1 MKPTLTLGISEKPKS
16 KVQWAVLS
24 LQHVFAMFGATV
36 LVPILTGLSISV
48 ALFSSGIGTLIYI
61 FFTKAK
67 VPVYLGSSFAYI
79 AAISIASQSFGVGS
93 AFIGLTVVGLIY
105 VLVSFLIKF
114 FGTTW
119 LNTILPPVV
128 IGPMIAII
136 GISLASVAT
145 GQAGLSPNSADEF
158 FAFLATDIRNPL
170 IALVS
175 FATTVILAIFAKGFF
190 KVVPIVGGILVGYV
204 FAIAIGSVSFAG
216 LEGIAWIKIPEF
228 QFIGTYAI
236 DFRAVLMFAP
246 IAFVTIAE
254 HIGDHKVLGSITGE
268 DFFKDPGLDKTLMGD
283 GVATIAAA
291 LIGGPANTTYGEN
304 TGVVGMTKVAS
315 VYVIGLAA
323 IIAIVMSFFNIL
335 TGLIQT
341 IPAPVMGGVLILLF
355 GLISGNGLR
364 VMIDARVNLAS
375 MRNLIIVSTM
385 LVIGLGQAAILIN
398 EAAGL
403 TGMALAAIFGIILN
417 LVLPEEKP
425 DLPQGEKPGVV
436 KTKKATSK
444 SA

>member
-1 MKPTLTLGISEKPKS
+1 MKNTLTLGIAEKPKS

-79 AAISIASQSFGVGS
+79 AAISIASQSFGAGS
-93 AFIGLTVVGLIY
+93 AFVGLAVVGIIY
-105 VLVSFLIKF
+105 VVVALLIKYL
-114 FGTTW
+114 GTNW
-119 LNTILPPVV
+119 LNRILPPVV

-145 GQAGLSPNSADEF
+145 GQAGLIPDSADTF

-170 IALVS
+170 IALVA
-175 FATTVILAIFAKGFF
+175 FTTTVVLAIFAKGFF

-204 FAIAIGSVSFAG
+204 FAIIVGSVDFSSLAN
-216 LEGIAWIKIPEF
+216 IAWIKIPEF
-228 QFIGTYAI
+228 QFFGSYAL

-246 IAFVTIAE
+246 ISFVTIAE

-268 DFFKDPGLDKTLMGD
+268 DFLKDPGLDKTLMGD
-283 GVATIAAA
+283 GVATLAAA

-315 VYVIGLAA
+315 VYVTGLAA
-323 IIAIVMSFFNIL
+323 IISIVLSFFNIL

-355 GLISGNGLR
+355 GLIAGNGLK
-364 VMIDARVNLAS
+364 VMVDAQVNLAS
-375 MRNLIIVSTM
+375 MRNLIVVSTM
-385 LVIGLGQAAILIN
+385 LVIGLGQAKILLN
-398 EAAGL
+398 DAAGL
-403 TGMALAAIFGIILN
+403 TGMALAAIVGIALN
-417 LVLPEEKP
+417 LLLPEEKP
-425 DLPQGEKPGVV
+425 DLPLREKSGEVTPK
-436 KTKKATSK
+436 KTTKKLA
-444 SA
+444 

>member
-1 MKPTLTLGISEKPKS
+1 MKSTLTLGISEKPKS

-79 AAISIASQSFGVGS
+79 AAISIASQSFGAGS
-93 AFIGLTVVGLIY
+93 AFIGLMVVGLIY

-114 FGTTW
+114 FGTNW

-145 GQAGLSPNSADEF
+145 GQAGLSPNSADQF
-158 FAFLATDIRNPL
+158 FKFLATDIRNPL

-190 KVVPIVGGILVGYV
+190 KVVPIVGGILFGYV

-216 LEGIAWIKIPEF
+216 LEGIAWVKIPEF

-268 DFFKDPGLDKTLMGD
+268 DFLKDPGLDKTLMGD

-315 VYVIGLAA
+315 VYVIGVAA
-323 IIAIVMSFFNIL
+323 IISIVLSFFNIL

-355 GLISGNGLR
+355 GLIAGNGLR

-385 LVIGLGQAAILIN
+385 LVIGLGQATILIN

-403 TGMALAAIFGIILN
+403 TGMALAALFGIILN

-425 DLPQGEKPGVV
+425 VPSEVEKTGLKAV
-436 KTKKATSK
+436 KK
-444 SA
+444 

>member
-1 MKPTLTLGISEKPKS
+1 MNNTLTLGIAEKPKS
-16 KVQWAVLS
+16 KVQWAILS

-79 AAISIASQSFGVGS
+79 AAISIASQSFGAGS
-93 AFIGLTVVGLIY
+93 AFIGLAVVGMIY
-105 VLVSFLIKF
+105 ILVSFLIKY
-114 FGTTW
+114 FGTAW
-119 LNTILPPVV
+119 LNKILPPVV

-136 GISLASVAT
+136 GISLATVAT
-145 GQAGLSPNSADEF
+145 GQAGLSPDSADQF
-158 FAFLATDIRNPL
+158 FAFLATDIRSPL

-175 FATTVILAIFAKGFF
+175 FTTTVVLAIFAKGFF
-190 KVVPIVGGILVGYV
+190 KVVPIVGGIVVGYV
-204 FAIAIGSVSFAG
+204 FAILVGSVNFAP
-216 LEGIAWIKIPEF
+216 LANIAWFKFPEF
-228 QFIGTYAI
+228 QFFGTYAI

-246 IAFVTIAE
+246 ISFVTIAE

-268 DFFKDPGLDKTLMGD
+268 DFLKDPGLDKTLMGD
-283 GVATIAAA
+283 GVATLAAA

-323 IIAIVMSFFNIL
+323 IISIVLSFLNIL
-335 TGLIQT
+335 TGIIQT

-355 GLISGNGLR
+355 GLIAGNGLK
-364 VMIDARVNLAS
+364 VMVDARVNLSS
-375 MRNLIIVSTM
+375 MRNLIVVSTM
-385 LVIGLGQAAILIN
+385 LVIGLGQAKILLN
-398 EAAGL
+398 DAAGL
-403 TGMALAAIFGIILN
+403 TGMALAAIIGIVLN
-417 LVLPEEKP
+417 LVLPEEKT
-425 DLPQGEKPGVV
+425 DLPQGEKSVAV
-436 KTKKATSK
+436 KTKKTTSK
-444 SA
+444 SV

>member
-1 MKPTLTLGISEKPKS
+1 MNNTLTLGINEKPKS

-79 AAISIASQSFGVGS
+79 AAISIASQSFGAGS
-93 AFIGLTVVGLIY
+93 AFIGLAVVGIIY
-105 VLVSFLIKF
+105 IIVSLLVRYL
-114 FGTTW
+114 GTAW
-119 LNTILPPVV
+119 LNKILPPVV

-145 GQAGLSPNSADEF
+145 GQAGLSPDSADQF
-158 FAFLATDIRNPL
+158 FAFLATDIRSPL

-175 FATTVILAIFAKGFF
+175 FTTTVVLAIFAKGFF
-190 KVVPIVGGILVGYV
+190 KVVPIVGGIVVGYIFAILVGSV
-204 FAIAIGSVSFAG
+204 DFAPLAS
-216 LEGIAWIKIPEF
+216 IAWFKIPEF
-228 QFIGTYAI
+228 QFFGTYEI

-246 IAFVTIAE
+246 ISLVTIAE

-268 DFFKDPGLDKTLMGD
+268 DFLKNPGLDKTLMGD
-283 GVATIAAA
+283 GVATLAAA

-323 IIAIVMSFFNIL
+323 IISIVLSFLNIL

-355 GLISGNGLR
+355 GLIAGNGLK
-364 VMIDARVNLAS
+364 VMVDARVNLSS
-375 MRNLIIVSTM
+375 MRNLIVVSTM
-385 LVIGLGQAAILIN
+385 LVIGLGQAKVLLN

-403 TGMALAAIFGIILN
+403 TGMALAVIIGVVLN

-425 DLPQGEKPGVV
+425 DLPQKEKSGVV
-436 KTKKATSK
+436 TTKKAASK

>member
-1 MKPTLTLGISEKPKS
+1 MKSTLTLGISEKPKS

-79 AAISIASQSFGVGS
+79 AAISIASQSFGAGS
-93 AFIGLTVVGLIY
+93 AFIGLMVVGLIY

-114 FGTTW
+114 FGTNW

-216 LEGIAWIKIPEF
+216 LEGIAWVKIPEF
-228 QFIGTYAI
+228 QFFGTYAI

-268 DFFKDPGLDKTLMGD
+268 DFLKDPGLDKTLMGD

-315 VYVIGLAA
+315 VYVIGVAA
-323 IIAIVMSFFNIL
+323 IISIVLSFFNIL

-355 GLISGNGLR
+355 GLIAGNGLR
-364 VMIDARVNLAS
+364 VMIDARVNLSS

-385 LVIGLGQAAILIN
+385 LVIGLGQATILIN

-403 TGMALAAIFGIILN
+403 TGMALAALFGIILN

-425 DLPQGEKPGVV
+425 VPSEVEKTGL
-436 KTKKATSK
+436 KAAKK
-444 SA
+444 

>member
-1 MKPTLTLGISEKPKS
+1 MKSTLTLGISEKPKS

-48 ALFSSGIGTLIYI
+48 ALFSSGVGTLIYI

-105 VLVSFLIKF
+105 VLVSFLIKY

-145 GQAGLSPNSADEF
+145 GQAGLSPNSADQF

-175 FATTVILAIFAKGFF
+175 FATTVVLAIFAKGFF

-204 FAIAIGSVSFAG
+204 FAMLLGSVSFAG

-228 QFIGTYAI
+228 QIIGTYAI

-268 DFFKDPGLDKTLMGD
+268 DFLKDPGLDKTLMGD

-364 VMIDARVNLAS
+364 VMVDARVNLAS

-385 LVIGLGQAAILIN
+385 LVIGLGQATILIN

-425 DLPQGEKPGVV
+425 VPSEVEKTGL
-436 KTKKATSK
+436 KAAKK
-444 SA
+444 

>member
-1 MKPTLTLGISEKPKS
+1 MKSTLTLGISEKPKS

-105 VLVSFLIKF
+105 VLVSFLIKY

-145 GQAGLSPNSADEF
+145 GQAGLSPNSADQF

-175 FATTVILAIFAKGFF
+175 FSTTVILAIFAKGFF

-204 FAIAIGSVSFAG
+204 FAIALGSVSFSG

-228 QFIGTYAI
+228 QIIGTYAI

-268 DFFKDPGLDKTLMGD
+268 DFLKDPGLDKTLMGD

-315 VYVIGLAA
+315 VYVIGVAA
-323 IIAIVMSFFNIL
+323 IISIVLSFFNIL

-355 GLISGNGLR
+355 GLIAGNGLR
-364 VMIDARVNLAS
+364 VMVDARVNLAS

-385 LVIGLGQAAILIN
+385 LVIGLGQATILIN

-425 DLPQGEKPGVV
+425 VPSEVEKTGL
-436 KTKKATSK
+436 KAAKK
-444 SA
+444 

>member
-1 MKPTLTLGISEKPKS
+1 MKSTLTLGISEKPKS

-48 ALFSSGIGTLIYI
+48 ALFSSGVGTLIYI

-105 VLVSFLIKF
+105 VLVSFLIKY
-114 FGTTW
+114 FGTNW

-145 GQAGLSPNSADEF
+145 GQAGLSPNSADQF

-175 FATTVILAIFAKGFF
+175 FATTVVLAIFAKGFF

-204 FAIAIGSVSFAG
+204 FAIALGSVSFSG

-228 QFIGTYAI
+228 QIIGTYAI

-268 DFFKDPGLDKTLMGD
+268 DFLKDPGLDKTLMGD

-315 VYVIGLAA
+315 VYVIGVAA
-323 IIAIVMSFFNIL
+323 IISIVLSFFNIL

-355 GLISGNGLR
+355 GLIAGNGLR
-364 VMIDARVNLAS
+364 VMVDARVNLAS

-385 LVIGLGQAAILIN
+385 LVVGLGQATILIN

-425 DLPQGEKPGVV
+425 VPSEVEKTGL
-436 KTKKATSK
+436 KAAK
-444 SA
+444 Q

>member
-1 MKPTLTLGISEKPKS
+1 MKSTLTLGISEKPKS

-48 ALFSSGIGTLIYI
+48 ALFSSGVGTLIYI

-105 VLVSFLIKF
+105 VLVSFLIKY

-145 GQAGLSPNSADEF
+145 GQAGLSPNSADQF

-175 FATTVILAIFAKGFF
+175 FATTVVLAIFAKGFF

-204 FAIAIGSVSFAG
+204 FAMLLGSVSFAG

-228 QFIGTYAI
+228 QIIGTYAI

-268 DFFKDPGLDKTLMGD
+268 DFLKDPGLDKTLMGD

-323 IIAIVMSFFNIL
+323 IISIVLSFFNIL

-364 VMIDARVNLAS
+364 VMVDARVNLAS

-385 LVIGLGQAAILIN
+385 LVIGLGQATILIN

-425 DLPQGEKPGVV
+425 VPSEVEKTGL
-436 KTKKATSK
+436 KAAKK
-444 SA
+444 

>member
-1 MKPTLTLGISEKPKS
+1 MKSTLTLGISEKPKS

-105 VLVSFLIKF
+105 VLVSFLIKY

-145 GQAGLSPNSADEF
+145 GQAGLSPNSADQF

-175 FATTVILAIFAKGFF
+175 FATTVVLAIFAKGFF

-204 FAIAIGSVSFAG
+204 FAILLGSVSFAG

-228 QFIGTYAI
+228 QIIGTYAI

-268 DFFKDPGLDKTLMGD
+268 DFLKDPGLDKTLMGD

-323 IIAIVMSFFNIL
+323 IISIVLSFFNIL

-355 GLISGNGLR
+355 GLIAGNGLR
-364 VMIDARVNLAS
+364 VMVDARVNLAS

-385 LVIGLGQAAILIN
+385 LVIGLGQATILIN

-425 DLPQGEKPGVV
+425 VPSEVEKTGLNAA
-436 KTKKATSK
+436 KK
-444 SA
+444 